1 MTSEKNGEALIM
13 AIHMSR
19 IDELALITLDRPEAL
34 NALSFGQLHDL
45 NRLLD
50 TIAESDARA
59 LLVTGSGDRAF
70 SAGADIKE
78 LMGRTLVEQRA
89 GAMLGQ
95 SVLAKLDQLPMPSIA
110 LINGYA
116 FGGGLELALAC
127 TFRIAVPSAKLG
139 FPEIKLGL
147 IPGYGGTQRLPR
159 LIGEARATEMILT
172 GRTVEADEAE
182 RIGLVNK
189 MVSGDLLEAGQAFAR
204 EMTGFS
210 LPVLGLARDAIR
222 RAHDLPLHDGLKI
235 EADLSTLAF
244 QTQDAVE
251 GMTAFIEKRKP
262 VFRDG

>member
-1 MTSEKNGEALIM
+1 M

-50 TIAESDARA
+50 AIASSDARA
-59 LLVTGSGDRAF
+59 LLVTGAGERAF

-89 GAMLGQ
+89 GATLGQ
-95 SVLAKLDQLPMPSIA
+95 SVLAMLDQLPMPSIA

-127 TFRIAVPSAKLG
+127 TFRLAAPSAKLG

-159 LIGEARATEMILT
+159 LVGEARATELILT
-172 GRTVEADEAE
+172 GRTVAADEAE
-182 RIGLVNK
+182 RIGLVNHI
-189 MVSGDLLEAGQAFAR
+189 VDGDLVEAGQAFAR

-210 LPVLGLARDAIR
+210 LPVLCLARDAIR

-244 QTQDAVE
+244 QTKDAVE

>member
-1 MTSEKNGEALIM
+1 M

-34 NALSFGQLHDL
+34 NALSFALLHDL
-45 NRLLD
+45 SRQLES
-50 TIAESDARA
+50 IADGDARA
-59 LLVTGSGDRAF
+59 LLVTGAGDRAF

-127 TFRIAVPSAKLG
+127 TFRLAVPTAKLG

-159 LIGEARATEMILT
+159 LVGEARATEMILT
-172 GRTVEADEAE
+172 GRTVLAEEAE
-182 RIGLVNK
+182 RIGLINHIVE
-189 MVSGDLLEAGQAFAR
+189 GDLIEPGQAVAR
-204 EMTGFS
+204 DMTGLS
-210 LPVLGLARDAIR
+210 LPVLSLRPRAIHR
-222 RAHDLPLHDGLKI
+222 
-235 EADLSTLAF
+235 
-244 QTQDAVE
+244 
-251 GMTAFIEKRKP
+251 
-262 VFRDG
+262 

>member
-1 MTSEKNGEALIM
+1 M
-13 AIHMSR
+13 AIHLSR
-19 IDELALITLDRPEAL
+19 VDELALITLDRPEAL

-50 TIAESDARA
+50 TIAGSDARA

-78 LMGRTLVEQRA
+78 LMGRALVEQRA

-127 TFRIAVPSAKLG
+127 TFRLAVPSAKLG

-159 LIGEARATEMILT
+159 LVGEARATEMILT
-172 GRTVEADEAE
+172 GRTVDAAEAE
-182 RIGLVNK
+182 RIGLV
-189 MVSGDLLEAGQAFAR
+189 SGVVGDDLIDAGQAFAR

-235 EADLSTLAF
+235 EADLATLAF
-244 QTQDAVE
+244 QTEDAEE
-251 GMTAFIEKRKP
+251 GMRAFVEKRKA
-262 VFRDG
+262 VFKDR

>member
-1 MTSEKNGEALIM
+1 M

-45 NRLLD
+45 SRMID
-50 TIAESDARA
+50 SIAESDTRA
-59 LLVTGSGDRAF
+59 LLVTGAGDRAF

-89 GAMLGQ
+89 GAALGH
-95 SVLAKLDQLPMPSIA
+95 SVLAKLHQVPTPSIA

-127 TFRIAVPSAKLG
+127 TFRLPVPRAKLG
-139 FPEIKLGL
+139 FPEIRLGL

-159 LIGEARATEMILT
+159 LVGEARATELILT
-172 GRTVEADEAE
+172 GRTVDAEEAE
-182 RIGLVNK
+182 RIGLVNRL
-189 MVSGDLLEAGQAFAR
+189 VEADLIETGMAFAR

-222 RAHDLPLHDGLKI
+222 RALDLPLPEGLQL

-244 QTQDAVE
+244 QTQASTE
-251 GMTAFIEKRKP
+251 GMTAILEN
-262 VFRDG
+262 

>member
-1 MTSEKNGEALIM
+1 M
-13 AIHMSR
+13 AIHLSR

-34 NALSFGQLHDL
+34 NALSFSLVQDL
-45 NRLLD
+45 SRMLD
-50 TIAESDARA
+50 GLAGSDTRA
-59 LLVTGSGDRAF
+59 LLVIGAGERAF

-127 TFRIAVPSAKLG
+127 TFRLAAPTAKLG

-159 LIGEARATEMILT
+159 LVGEARATELILT
-172 GRTVEADEAE
+172 GRTVEAAEAE
-182 RIGLVNK
+182 RIGLVNR
-189 MVSGDLLEAGQAFAR
+189 VVAGDLTEAGQAFAR
-204 EMTGFS
+204 EMTGYS
-210 LPVLGLARDAIR
+210 LPVLNLARDAIR

-235 EADLSTLAF
+235 EADLATLAF
-244 QTQDAVE
+244 QTEDATE

>member
-1 MTSEKNGEALIM
+1 M
-13 AIHMSR
+13 AIHMRR

-34 NALSFGQLHDL
+34 NALSFALLSDL
-45 NRLLD
+45 NRQLD
-50 TIAESDARA
+50 SIAESDARA
-59 LLVTGSGDRAF
+59 LLVTGAGDRAF

-78 LMGRTLVEQRA
+78 LMGRSLVEQRA
-89 GAMLGQ
+89 GALLGQ

-127 TFRIAVPSAKLG
+127 TFRLAAPGAKLG

-159 LIGEARATEMILT
+159 LVGEARATELILT
-172 GRTVEADEAE
+172 GRSVEAEEAE
-182 RIGLVNK
+182 RIGLVNRL
-189 MVSGDLLEAGQAFAR
+189 VDGDLVAAGEAFAR

-222 RAHDLPLHDGLKI
+222 RALDLPLPEGLKI

-244 QTQDAVE
+244 QTADSVE

>member
-1 MTSEKNGEALIM
+1 M
-13 AIHMSR
+13 AIHLSR

-34 NALSFGQLHDL
+34 NALSFA
-45 NRLLD
+45 LLD
-50 TIAESDARA
+50 DLSRQLDSIASNDTRA
-59 LLVTGSGDRAF
+59 LLVIGAGDRAF

-127 TFRIAVPSAKLG
+127 TFRLAAPSAKLG

-159 LIGEARATEMILT
+159 LVGEARATELILT
-172 GRTVEADEAE
+172 GRTLAADEAE
-182 RIGLVNK
+182 RIGLINHIVE
-189 MVSGDLLEAGQAFAR
+189 GDLIEAGQAFAR

-222 RAHDLPLHDGLKI
+222 RALDLPLPEGLKI

-244 QTQDAVE
+244 QTADSIE
-251 GMTAFIEKRKP
+251 GMAAFIEKRKP

>member
-1 MTSEKNGEALIM
+1 M
-13 AIHMSR
+13 AIHMGR

-34 NALSFGQLHDL
+34 NALSFAQLHDL
-45 NRLLD
+45 SRLLD
-50 TIAESDARA
+50 SLADSDARA

-159 LIGEARATEMILT
+159 LIGEARATELILT

-189 MVSGDLLEAGQAFAR
+189 VVAEDLLEAGQTFAR

-244 QTQDAVE
+244 QTEDAAE
-251 GMTAFIEKRKP
+251 GMTAFVEKRKP
-262 VFRDG
+262 VFKDG

>member
-1 MTSEKNGEALIM
+1 M
-13 AIHMSR
+13 AIHLSHH
-19 IDELALITLDRPEAL
+19 DEIALITLDRPEAL

-45 NRLLD
+45 NRILD
-50 TIAESDARA
+50 SIADSDARA

-127 TFRIAVPSAKLG
+127 TFRLAAPSAKLG

-159 LIGEARATEMILT
+159 LVGEARATELIPT
-172 GRTVEADEAE
+172 GRAVDADEAE
-182 RIGLVNK
+182 PIRIVNK
-189 MVSGDLLEAGQAFAR
+189 DVAGDLLEAGQTFAR
-204 EMTGFS
+204 AMTGFS
-210 LPVLGLARDAIR
+210 LPVLCLARDAIR
-222 RAHDLPLHDGLKI
+222 RGHDLPLHDGLKI
-235 EADLSTLAF
+235 EADLSALAF

-251 GMTAFIEKRKP
+251 GMTAFVGKRKA